1 MSGSYQLLFNFC
13 FNFFSGTNSTFIDT
27 RRVKKKK
34 EYEQQLGPTSLFI
47 FRKTTRWKTPTIFFF
62 FCCNKIVVLSFIR
75 KATYLLL
82 INV

>member
-34 EYEQQLGPTSLFI
+34 EYQQQLGPTSLFI
-47 FRKTTRWKTPTIFFF
+47 FRKTTSWKTPTIFFF
-62 FCCNKIVVLSFIR
+62 SVAIKLLCSPLFEKLL
-75 KATYLLL
+75 TYY
-82 INV
+82 